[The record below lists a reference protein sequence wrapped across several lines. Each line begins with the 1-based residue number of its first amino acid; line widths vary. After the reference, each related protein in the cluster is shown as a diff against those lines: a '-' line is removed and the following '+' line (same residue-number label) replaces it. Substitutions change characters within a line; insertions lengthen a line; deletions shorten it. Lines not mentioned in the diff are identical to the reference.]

1 MDGKAMTRKDFIT
14 LTLTLIGSTAA
25 VAAASCSDDNTST
38 NNSGTG
44 GTTANNTGVAGT
56 TGTAGTS
63 SAGTTGQGGTGTA
76 AACADPLAIAQ
87 LPDVTG
93 HVHSVTVPASTL
105 LATRDQTIT
114 TSPAGDP
121 AHMHNITL
129 TTADLVTLAGGGSVT
144 VTSSPTLSHMH
155 QFMVSCQ

>member
-25 VAAASCSDDNTST
+25 VAASCSDDNTST

-44 GTTANNTGVAGT
+44 GTTANNTGVGGT
-56 TGTAGTS
+56 TGSAGTS
-63 SAGTTGQGGTGTA
+63 SAGTTGQGGSGTVV
-76 AACADPLAIAQ
+76 ACADPLTEAQ
-87 LPDVTG
+87 LPDTNG
-93 HVHSVTVPASTL
+93 HVHSVTVPAATL
-105 LATRDQTIT
+105 LARSDQTIT

-129 TTADLVTLAGGGSVT
+129 TTADLATLAGGGSVT
-144 VTSSPTLSHMH
+144 VTSTPTLSHMH
-155 QFMVSCQ
+155 QYMVSCH